1 MNSLLVSKRFHQ
13 ALFFFALIGTF
24 LGFFARE
31 VWIAVG
37 FIGLAISIKWL
48 IDDFKMD
55 TMGSDVLA
63 VFSLL
68 GTLITAEFFA
78 MAIISLMLATG
89 RLLESWAAG
98 QAERELSSLLER
110 IPRRTRRIRPDG
122 SLQEIDVDEI
132 SIGDQILVRTG
143 EILAVDGQL
152 LSDATTDE
160 SALTGEPLP
169 QHRGVGA
176 LLASGIVNAGSPFTI
191 SAVNTAAQST
201 YAGIISMVREAQKK
215 SAPSIRLANK
225 WAIRFVPFALAVAG
239 GAWAL
244 SGEFDRAVAV
254 LVAATPCPL
263 ILAVPIAVVSGL
275 SRTAKH
281 GAIIKSG
288 AVLETLAKARV
299 VLLDKTGTLTYG
311 GPEINSIDS
320 APGFTPQEVLQL
332 AASIDQYSSH
342 VVAQSIVSGARER
355 KLELLSVTDL
365 HEKLGHSMSG
375 DVAGV
380 HVTVGQLT
388 SEVPD
393 WRKSRDELQVG
404 VYRDSELIGII
415 GMADPIRGES
425 KQLLDDL
432 AQAGVVEIA
441 MLTGDKRHTAEKVAA
456 AIGITKVYAELTPQR
471 KLEITAEYMS
481 KNLGAVVLV
490 GDGINDAPALALAD
504 VGVAMGVRGASA
516 ASEAADIVIVED
528 SIDRLAYAISISKN
542 SMRKATEAV
551 SIGMGL
557 SILAMLAG
565 AFGFAN
571 ASQGALI
578 QEGIDVV
585 AILWALTALRPMK
598 KRHAL

>member
-1 MNSLLVSKRFHQ
+1 MTSILGSKRFHQ
-13 ALFFFALIGTF
+13 ALFLFALLGTL
-24 LGFFARE
+24 LGFFVRE
-31 VWIAVG
+31 VWVVVG

-48 IDDFKMD
+48 IDDLKMH

-63 VFSLL
+63 VLSLM
-68 GTLITAEFFA
+68 GTLITSEFFA

-89 RLLESWAAG
+89 RLLESWAEG

-110 IPRRTRRIRPDG
+110 IPRRTRKVLADG
-122 SLQEIDVDEI
+122 SLREIDVDEI
-132 SIGDQILVRTG
+132 AVGDQIVVRTG

-152 LSDATTDE
+152 LTDAVTDE

-191 SAVNTAAQST
+191 EAVNTAAQST
-201 YAGIISMVREAQKK
+201 YAGIIALVREAQKK

-239 GAWAL
+239 GAWL
-244 SGEFDRAVAV
+244 VTGEFDRAVAV

-275 SRTAKH
+275 SQTAKH

-288 AVLETLAKARV
+288 AVLETLAKSRV

-320 APGFTPQEVLQL
+320 APGFTPHEVLQL

-342 VVAQSIVSGARER
+342 VVAQSIVNGSRER
-355 KLELLSVTDL
+355 RIELLPVTDL

-375 DVAGV
+375 DVDGI
-380 HVTVGQLT
+380 HVTVGQLS

-393 WRKSRDELQVG
+393 WRQSRDELQVG
-404 VYRDSELIGII
+404 VYRNQDLIGII
-415 GMADPIRGES
+415 GLADPIRRES
-425 KQLLDDL
+425 SKLLEDL
-432 AQAGVVEIA
+432 VKMGVIEIA
-441 MLTGDKRHTAEKVAA
+441 MLTGDKKATAEKVAEE
-456 AIGITKVYAELTPQR
+456 IGIKKVYSELSPQR
-471 KLEITAEYMS
+471 KLEITAEYMD
-481 KNLGAVVLV
+481 KELGAVVLV

-504 VGVAMGVRGASA
+504 IGVAMGARGASA

-528 SIDRLAYAISISKN
+528 SIDRLAYAIAISKN
-542 SMRKATEAV
+542 AMRRATEAV

-557 SILAMLAG
+557 SVVAMFAG
-565 AFGFAN
+565 ALGYAN

-578 QEGIDVV
+578 QEGIDVI
-585 AILWALTALRPMK
+585 AICWALTALRPLK
-598 KRHAL
+598 K

>member
-1 MNSLLVSKRFHQ
+1 MTSILGSKRLHH
-13 ALFFFALIGTF
+13 ALFLFALLGTL

-31 VWIAVG
+31 VWVVIGV
-37 FIGLAISIKWL
+37 IGLAISIKWL
-48 IDDFKMD
+48 IDDFKMH

-63 VFSLL
+63 VLSLL
-68 GTLITAEFFA
+68 GTLINSEYFA

-89 RLLESWAAG
+89 RLLESWAEG

-110 IPRRTRRIRPDG
+110 IPRRTRKVLADG
-122 SLQEIDVDEI
+122 SLEEIDVDEI
-132 SIGDQILVRTG
+132 VVGDQIVVRTG

-152 LSDATTDE
+152 LTDAVTDE

-191 SAVNTAAQST
+191 EAVNSASQST
-201 YAGIISMVREAQKK
+201 YAGIIALVREAQKK

-239 GAWAL
+239 VAWVVT
-244 SGEFDRAVAV
+244 GEFDRAVAV

-275 SRTAKH
+275 SQTAKH

-288 AVLETLAKARV
+288 AVLETLAKSRV

-320 APGFTPQEVLQL
+320 APGFTPHEVLQL

-342 VVAQSIVSGARER
+342 VVARSIVSGSRER
-355 KLELLSVTDL
+355 RIELLPVTDL

-375 DVAGV
+375 DVDGI
-380 HVTVGQLT
+380 HVTVGQLS

-404 VYRDSELIGII
+404 VYRNQDLIGII
-415 GMADPIRGES
+415 GLADPIRSES
-425 KQLLDDL
+425 RKLLEDL
-432 AQAGVVEIA
+432 AKMGVIEIA
-441 MLTGDKRHTAEKVAA
+441 MLTGDKKATAEKVADE
-456 AIGITKVYAELTPQR
+456 IGIKKVYSELSPQR
-471 KLEITAEYMS
+471 KLEITAEYMD
-481 KNLGAVVLV
+481 KELGAVVLV

-504 VGVAMGVRGASA
+504 IGVAMGARGASA

-528 SIDRLAYAISISKN
+528 SIDRLAYAIAISKN
-542 SMRKATEAV
+542 AMRRATEAV

-557 SILAMLAG
+557 SVVAMFAG
-565 AFGFAN
+565 ALGYAN

-578 QEGIDVV
+578 QESIDVI
-585 AILWALTALRPMK
+585 AICWALTALKPLK
-598 KRHAL
+598 K